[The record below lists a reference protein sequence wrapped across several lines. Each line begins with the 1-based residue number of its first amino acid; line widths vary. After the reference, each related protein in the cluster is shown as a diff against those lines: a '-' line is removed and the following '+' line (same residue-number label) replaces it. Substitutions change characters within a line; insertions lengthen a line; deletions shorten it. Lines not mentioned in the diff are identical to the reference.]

1 MHLYKR
7 LTLALIAIIAVISC
21 ETPNKPDFQVEQK
34 FEFPLLQPKQF
45 YFLGGSDA
53 FIDTTQGKTD
63 TLFAVG
69 DDNVVLISFTDSVEI
84 GDLDDAIP
92 SIDVDPSTV
101 ESEVGVIEVD
111 DFSSTFGSAIGVIE
125 QSPESVDDTQA
136 EIGNVE
142 PEFSGS
148 GASSF
153 EEITGQAP
161 PAIAAVIPASDNIIT
176 IDLAAGSFVSATIVS
191 GGLAVEFTNNLGFT
205 IANLNAQLIS
215 DSDASALDL
224 GTPLVFTEI
233 AHTNTVSGVIAF
245 SEGDLLQTDLQIRI
259 SLDWETQNYIPNNL
273 NDLEVNASE
282 SDLVVSQ
289 AEAEVPSQALTPD
302 TPDIVISDPGFNSV
316 TLSTNTGTNNDVNH
330 LVLTVT
336 NNTNIPLTN
345 ADFTNFPTLT
355 LRNGNGEILDE
366 VKNLMPDSPT
376 GTAINAGETATV
388 RFNLAGQTL
397 TKTLSYVLD
406 LGTTGS
412 NGGTISVSAT
422 DDITITATTTDL
434 EVSVANAVID
444 PQSDINLSDEASVE
458 GDFVRAEVE
467 AGALTL
473 TFINTLPIPMTLES
487 LSIYNRDAFVA
498 KNTNR
503 YIAAGTEIGNLS
515 NVVIPANSS
524 VVEEVDL
531 TGKAIGD
538 AINFDAVASSSG
550 SNGATVSLTEND
562 EISISVEG
570 SISVNEAEAKLSPQ
584 DFSSNDV
591 IEIDKENFVFN
602 SPDHYVKLKAGELV
616 IEELINGLDV
626 GLDTLRI
633 TVPAIEDPNGNPLV
647 LGFYGNSQQ
656 GTIYPAIQR
665 KENGTRGPVV
675 VNLAGYSIK
684 APNNEVAYDV
694 FGKTEDTNLSDDP
707 FRTIRST
714 DKVSATLRINN
725 LEIEE
730 ALGKVVRKEIL
741 LGEDIAANGTDLLDI
756 RNDDEAEVI
765 ENDGLDDISEK
776 LENLQLTGASLS
788 IQYTTNLGAEAR
800 VVMAIAGEDA
810 DGNLFYLQG
819 KNDYAVVD
827 TDRSD
832 LLFDG
837 GVYLPNENLVKFSFG
852 QNSAVPVNSYSGSI
866 SFNSENSNVDEFLSK
881 LPGKIRTL
889 GFATVNPDD
898 ENASYIANPLEFKT
912 ELSIDIPLSIST
924 SSGPLAVTE
933 DLGEIDFF
941 GDIPGQE
948 DDLTLDELGMKLNYE
963 NGLPLAINV
972 QFDFFDEND
981 NTVQVDYQPI
991 ILEAAP
997 IDANGF
1003 TTSANKGVAELIFSN
1018 VTQLKAV
1025 TRMNL
1030 KLEVETS
1037 NRANVRIRTTD
1048 FISIGISASSTG
1060 SFSQN

>member
-7 LTLALIAIIAVISC
+7 LTLAIFAVFAAISC

-45 YFLGGSDA
+45 FFLGGSDA

-63 TLFAVG
+63 TLFAIG
-69 DDNVVLISFTDSVEI
+69 ADNVVFISFTDSVEI

-92 SIDVDPSTV
+92 SIDVDPSSI

-111 DFSSTFGSAIGVIE
+111 DFSSSFGSAIGVIE

-153 EEITGQAP
+153 NDITGQNP
-161 PAIAAVIPASDNIIT
+161 PAIAAPIPADTASIV

-215 DSDASALDL
+215 DSDASAIDL
-224 GTPLVFTEI
+224 GTPLVFSNI
-233 AHTNTVSGVIAF
+233 AHTNTVSGIIAF
-245 SEGDLLQTDLQIRI
+245 TNGDVLQTDLQIRI
-259 SLDWETQNYIPNNL
+259 ILDWAAQTYTPNSL
-273 NDLEVNASE
+273 NDLEVSASE

-289 AEAEVPSQALTPD
+289 AEAEVPAQALTPD

-316 TLSTNTGTNNDVNH
+316 TLSTNTGTNNDVNQ

-345 ADFTNFPTLT
+345 ADFSSFPTLT
-355 LRNGNGEILDE
+355 LRNGNGTILDE
-366 VKNLMPDSPT
+366 PKVLSPANPS
-376 GTAINAGETATV
+376 GSAINAGETATV
-388 RFNLAGQTL
+388 TFNLAGQTL

-412 NGGTISVSAT
+412 NGGSISVAAT
-422 DDITITATTTDL
+422 DDILITATTTNL

-444 PQSDINLSDEASVE
+444 PQSDIELSDEAAVE

-467 AGALTL
+467 NGALTL
-473 TFINTLPIPMTLES
+473 TFTNSLPIPMTLES
-487 LSIYNRDAFVA
+487 LSIYNRDAFIT

-503 YIAAGTEIGNLS
+503 YVAAGTEIGNLS
-515 NVVIPANSS
+515 NIVIPANSS
-524 VVEEVDL
+524 VVENLDL
-531 TGKAIGD
+531 GGRAIGD
-538 AINFDAVASSSG
+538 AINFDAIASSDG
-550 SNGATVSLTEND
+550 SNGVTVSLTEND
-562 EISISVEG
+562 EITISVEG

-591 IEIDKENFVFN
+591 IEIDKENFEFS

-616 IEELINGLDV
+616 IDELINGLDV

-633 TVPAIEDPNGNPLV
+633 TVPAIQDPNGNPLI
-647 LGFYGNSQQ
+647 LGFYGNTQQ

-665 KENGTRGPVV
+665 KENGTREPVV

-707 FRTIRST
+707 FRIIRST
-714 DKVSATLRINN
+714 DKVSATLRING

-741 LGEDIAANGTDLLDI
+741 LGEDSEANGTDLLDI

-765 ENDGLDDISEK
+765 ENEGLDDISEK

-810 DGNLFYLQG
+810 DGNLIYLQG
-819 KNDYAVVD
+819 KSEYAVVD
-827 TDRSD
+827 ADRSD
-832 LLFDG
+832 LLYDG

-852 QNSAVPVNSYSGSI
+852 QNSATPVDSYSGSI

-889 GFATVNPDD
+889 GFATVNPDN

-924 SSGPLAVTE
+924 SSGPIAVTE

-941 GDIPGQE
+941 ADLPGE
-948 DDLTLDELGMKLNYE
+948 DEDVTLEELIMQLEYE

-972 QFDFFDEND
+972 QFDFFNATDD
-981 NTVQVDYQPI
+981 TVLVDYQPI

-1003 TTSANKGVAELIFSN
+1003 TTGANSGTAELMFSDVN
-1018 VTQLKAV
+1018 QLKAV

-1060 SFSQN
+1060 SFSQK